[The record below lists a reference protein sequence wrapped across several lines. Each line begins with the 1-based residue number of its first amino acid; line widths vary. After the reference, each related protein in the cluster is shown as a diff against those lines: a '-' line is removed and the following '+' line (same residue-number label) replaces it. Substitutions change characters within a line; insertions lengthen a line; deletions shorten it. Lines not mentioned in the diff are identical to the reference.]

1 MIWVC
6 ELWNFSVDFL
16 FFVLEDK
23 VSSCNELCIE
33 QLWPRTC
40 DNPPPNLPSAPL
52 HWTVLCLFCFYFLE
66 NLKQL

>member
-33 QLWPRTC
+33 QPWPRTC

-52 HWTVLCLFCFYFLE
+52 HWTVLCLFVFIFW
-66 NLKQL
+66 KT